1 MRPFFQTL
9 KNLVQKNRWFF
20 VPFLVWVIAGGLTA
34 FSIPANT
41 LFFGINHLR
50 APWLDYA
57 MTFFTSLGQA
67 EYISGILLSLFFLPA
82 FRTRAYLALAVSAG
96 LSVTLVSQALKRYFL
111 APRPL
116 EVYGT
121 EQVQTVAWLSNNFQ
135 HSFPSGHTLGAFAF
149 FALYSFFLSEKYKPL
164 SVLFFIAACLCA
176 YSRIYLGQHFFIDV
190 YAGSIFGTLL
200 ITLQYALMETYLFKK
215 IHPFI

>member
-1 MRPFFQTL
+1 MAL
-9 KNLVQKNRWFF
+9 
-20 VPFLVWVIAGGLTA
+20 
-34 FSIPANT
+34 SIPANT

>member
-9 KNLVQKNRWFF
+9 KNLVTKNYWFF
-20 VPFLVWVIAGGLTA
+20 IPFLLWVVLGGGLSLTL
-34 FSIPANT
+34 SSNT
-41 LFFGINHLR
+41 LFFGINHNR
-50 APWLDYA
+50 AIWLDYA

-82 FRTRAYLALAVSAG
+82 FRTRAYLTLAVSAG

-116 EVYGT
+116 EVYGA

>member
-9 KNLVQKNRWFF
+9 KNLVTKNYWFF
-20 VPFLVWVIAGGLTA
+20 IPFLLWVVLGGGLSLTL
-34 FSIPANT
+34 STNT

-116 EVYGT
+116 EVYGA

-190 YAGSIFGTLL
+190 YAGSIFGTSL